1 MAVGGDDDAGTGVDE
16 ALAECRGAEAAED
29 DGVNDAEAGAG
40 QHGDDGFGDAGQ
52 VDGSAVAGAETQ
64 GGQVVGGF
72 AHVVEEFTVGDV
84 AGVVGVFAD
93 PVVGDGISAAGVD
106 VAVEAVGGGV
116 EGAAVE
122 PAGAGGVASVE
133 GGGPGGVPVKVLG
146 GCFPVFDNVVI
157 GGDDVVVEP
166 GDGGGRV

>member
-52 VDGSAVAGAETQ
+52 VDGGAVAGAETQ
-64 GGQVVGGF
+64 GGQ
-72 AHVVEEFTVGDV
+72 
-84 AGVVGVFAD
+84 
-93 PVVGDGISAAGVD
+93 
-106 VAVEAVGGGV
+106 AVGGGV

-122 PAGAGGVASVE
+122 PAGAGGVAPVE